1 MDLTMTEMQ
10 NSHER
15 EVDDWVKLFQS
26 ASPGFEFQ
34 EAKQPKGSNLWIL
47 VAEWKGIQ
55 QPSVAS

>member
-1 MDLTMTEMQ
+1 MTEIQ

-15 EVDDWVKLFQS
+15 EVDDWAKLFES

-47 VAEWKGIQ
+47 TAEWKG
-55 QPSVAS
+55 V